1 MNRKKFAALA
11 PDRAASFFVGRLSI
25 EDSPCDA
32 NADCRIFCTMRLRR
46 ESSED
51 RTLERS
57 SSSVSQSA
65 AGRARSRKK
74 SGRSRHPRKGEK
86 KIKESGRASDHR
98 LFALGP
104 LSWQGFRESRVA
116 RETATPFAPC
126 VREEK
131 FCSSIDKGNCPF
143 RGAVVCVVPPLRNGQ
158 SRSPQD
164 SYRRQCTIWT
174 PSSRWKMG
182 SGRHAGARPARA
194 SNKDELNSSA
204 MSSKSGSKRQSRP
217 SAPWA
222 LPWFAPQNGSSNRRT
237 GEQCTPLVYH
247 PDTPWESPGACAAA
261 CLKPY
266 LATGTSQSVA

>member
-1 MNRKKFAALA
+1 MA
-11 PDRAASFFVGRLSI
+11 
-25 EDSPCDA
+25 
-32 NADCRIFCTMRLRR
+32 RI
-46 ESSED
+46 
-51 RTLERS
+51 
-57 SSSVSQSA
+57 
-65 AGRARSRKK
+65 SRV
-74 SGRSRHPRKGEK
+74 SGRQR
-86 KIKESGRASDHR
+86 DCN
-98 LFALGP
+98 
-104 LSWQGFRESRVA
+104 
-116 RETATPFAPC
+116 PFAPC

-194 SNKDELNSSA
+194 SNKDEWNSSA

-222 LPWFAPQNGSSNRRT
+222 LPWFALQNGSSKRRT
-237 GEQCTPLVYH
+237 GEQCKAPSFIAL
-247 PDTPWESPGACAAA
+247 PRRGNLPERRAAA
-261 CLKPY
+261 CLNPHPSRDSR
-266 LATGTSQSVA
+266 LLLE